1 MTKVIC
7 VSATLI
13 LYFGSKEEQADF
25 GALVEDMIEG
35 LIDETPIVE
44 VESSSDFSFK
54 SIENNTQFTAPIR
67 SKKEIMDLILK

>member
-13 LYFGSKEEQADF
+13 LYFRDKQEQADF
-25 GALVEDMIEG
+25 GALAEDMIEG

-54 SIENNTQFTAPIR
+54 NIESNTQNTAPR
-67 SKKEIMDLILK
+67 MTKKDAMDMISN

>member
-7 VSATLI
+7 MSATLI
-13 LYFGSKEEQADF
+13 LYFSSKEEQADF

-54 SIENNTQFTAPIR
+54 SVENNTQNTAPR
-67 SKKEIMDLILK
+67 LSKKDAMDFISK